1 VVLELSQIVLVW
13 LLLYGFCA
21 VIVSERVSLP
31 DRVRLRGPF
40 VSVSVTWAVDR
51 LNDLVDDGR
60 LLRPFASVGAVV
72 VCLVTAG
79 VFVAFVLTVG
89 WTLLG
94 FGSGS
99 APEQFVIGGPTVFD
113 TIAGVLPLAAVA
125 FLTSLTVHEAGHV
138 LVARAADIDIEAVG
152 LRLFA
157 LVPSGVFVSV
167 DVDSRDAATRFTQLR
182 LYTAG
187 ISTNLAFALVATAL
201 LIGPVSSSIA
211 LAAGVPVGATAAG
224 SAGATAGIES
234 GDLITAVEGRPVAN
248 TSEFEAVQHRL
259 DRREVTVSLRGGETV
274 TATRAVSVVRARAG
288 MPTLAGNES
297 EGRAPVVRAVNT
309 TAIHTDGDFEAAVAN
324 RTVVRL
330 VTTAGNVTLRSGAY
344 IERVVPASPLAEAGA
359 PTDGTSLLVTRV
371 DSTRIHDAAAFE
383 RALSGV
389 EAGQPTT
396 LVAYVDGHRR
406 NFTVEA
412 EPGER
417 PRDRLGV
424 TVVPGTNG
432 VVVDDLGIDPY
443 PARRYLTALGGGAA
457 SQRPSMAG
465 QAATALLAP
474 TGGATVP
481 GVRYGFA
488 GFGPTVSQFFVVGG
502 GLPAAVV
509 FALATLLLWLVVGNV
524 VVGIMNAVPTY
535 PFDGGNVLYVVTEA
549 TFDRVGSF
557 DPQIVAAATYLGT
570 TALFVVGLVVLF
582 VASLLL

>member
-79 VFVAFVLTVG
+79 MFVAFVLTVG

-211 LAAGVPVGATAAG
+211 LAADPA
-224 SAGATAGIES
+224 
-234 GDLITAVEGRPVAN
+234 AVEGRPVAN

-457 SQRPSMAG
+457 SQRPSVAG